1 MTAKK
6 YALPCTK
13 KELVE
18 ELRYTANQIEKS
30 THYHRS
36 SIRWVERLRNLADM
50 IEREQ

>member
-6 YALPCTK
+6 YTLPCTK

-18 ELRYTANQIEKS
+18 ELRYTANQIEK
-30 THYHRS
+30 RS

-50 IEREQ
+50 IEQEQ